1 MLTHFC
7 ASFECFGVEFFVS
20 TFASSQA
27 GCFKDV
33 LFLRFDFVGLKWNR
47 A

>member
-1 MLTHFC
+1 MLTLYC
-7 ASFECFGVEFFVS
+7 ASFACFGVEFFAS

-27 GCFKDV
+27 GYFKDV
-33 LFLRFDFVGLKWNR
+33 LFLRFDFVGLKWSR